1 MKKKTISHKE
11 RVLSRWFDEDYPGGS
26 KRFQLKL
33 LGKDIAI
40 FLLIPLC
47 AVVFFKILESS
58 GANTEKP
65 GRRKITSSEND
76 TREKHSQIIN
86 FSRSHTGSGGYGVS
100 KRAPGTLV
108 RVSLMNVVETF
119 SSAPVHAQIV
129 DNGLGREF
137 FGGTLI
143 GDAVSETGSG
153 RISISFKFARH
164 PKRLDL
170 ALPISARAM
179 SLDGTFG
186 LNATKK
192 EGFFA
197 RAAIRSA
204 ASNPNVVDTGT
215 DKQDMKS
222 LVARA
227 LAAGLMQEFQD
238 EATTAH
244 TNAQVLTLKPM
255 TEFYVELTDYFPEK
269 R

>member
-1 MKKKTISHKE
+1 MKKKLISPKDQ
-11 RVLSRWFDEDYPGGS
+11 LLARWYEEDYPNGN
-26 KRFQLKL
+26 KRFQIKL

-47 AVVFFKILESS
+47 AVIFFKILES
-58 GANTEKP
+58 GEVPTKKP
-65 GRRKITSSEND
+65 ERRKIVSADSDSRGT
-76 TREKHSQIIN
+76 HSQIIHFN
-86 FSRSHTGSGGYGVS
+86 KKNGANGSGFS

-108 RVSLMNVVETF
+108 KVRLMNTVETF

-129 DNGLGREF
+129 DNGLGRDF

-143 GDAVSETGSG
+143 GDAMPETGSG
-153 RISISFKFARH
+153 RISMTFKFARH
-164 PKRLDL
+164 SRRLDL
-170 ALPISARAM
+170 AVPISARAM

-186 LNATKK
+186 ITAVKK

-204 ASNPNVVDTGT
+204 ASNPNAVDTGAE
-215 DKQDMKS
+215 KQDMKS

-238 EATTAH
+238 EASTAH

-269 R
+269 Q